1 MARLIVDVQHAVR
14 GLARNRGFTA
24 TAVLTLALG
33 IGANA
38 AVFTATWH
46 LLLKPLPW
54 PAADRLVQVWNT
66 VRRTGDINVLAPA
79 NYLDIEREAQSF
91 EAVAV
96 YTFFD
101 YPLNVTGAGDP
112 IEARVRA
119 VTGDY
124 FRVFATP
131 PALGRTLTPRDAEA
145 DAQVIVIGEGL
156 WDRQFGRRPD
166 IVGRTLE
173 LDDRRFEVVGVMPA
187 SFDPSSRPLDGWVP
201 YHFTSELA
209 ERRLGYFLGA
219 VARLSAG
226 VSVAQANADVS
237 AIATAA
243 GARYPASNQNIGA
256 TARSLRDE
264 LTGSLRSG
272 LILLA
277 GCAAMVLLIAC
288 SNLTSLHVARTGGL
302 GREIAIRTALGATR
316 GQIVRLLMLEAGLVS
331 GAAGIAG
338 LVAGLWIVR
347 AIVSVAPPTLVL
359 AKVWSFDPGVAAAT
373 LAISLA
379 SGVIVAL
386 IAALPATRSQG
397 ADALRSRSASG
408 RGGRIRGTLVT
419 TQVAMAT
426 ALLVIALTLIVSFAN
441 VLNVRLGF
449 DPSAVVAA
457 DVRLPSSRYPT
468 PQLQAA
474 FFENVSARLARQ
486 PGVVQTCAANTV
498 PFEQAGS
505 MTYVPDRPRNAVQ
518 RAAGHGLAGLFRR
531 ARHSAPRRTA
541 VHAARK
547 RSGGDCQRDL
557 RSQSVGP
564 RVRGRE
570 DAPHWLTGWRTV
582 ARGRRR
588 RRLAPGIGR
597 ARHFVR
603 AGLSAGESVEVF
615 FGDADSAS
623 RVNTVGRVGRIAG
636 SCGP

>member
-79 NYLDIEREAQSF
+79 NSSRYRTRGAVVRGGGGVHVLRLSAQRDRRRRSDRS
-91 EAVAV
+91 ARTRSPRA
-96 YTFFD
+96 D
-101 YPLNVTGAGDP
+101 RRLLS
-112 IEARVRA
+112 RVRHA
-119 VTGDY
+119 ARPRTHAHAARRRGGRAGHRDWRRPLG
-124 FRVFATP
+124 FGSSA
-131 PALGRTLTPRDAEA
+131 AGRTLSAARWSST
-145 DAQVIVIGEGL
+145 I
-156 WDRQFGRRPD
+156 W
-166 IVGRTLE
+166 
-173 LDDRRFEVVGVMPA
+173 RFEVVGVMPA
-187 SFDPSSRPLDGWVP
+187 SIDPSSRPLDGWVP

-359 AKVWSFDPGVAAAT
+359 AK
-373 LAISLA
+373 
-379 SGVIVAL
+379 SGVSI
-386 IAALPATRSQG
+386 P
-397 ADALRSRSASG
+397 
-408 RGGRIRGTLVT
+408 
-419 TQVAMAT
+419 
-426 ALLVIALTLIVSFAN
+426 VS
-441 VLNVRLGF
+441 
-449 DPSAVVAA
+449 
-457 DVRLPSSRYPT
+457 
-468 PQLQAA
+468 
-474 FFENVSARLARQ
+474 
-486 PGVVQTCAANTV
+486 
-498 PFEQAGS
+498 
-505 MTYVPDRPRNAVQ
+505 
-518 RAAGHGLAGLFRR
+518 
-531 ARHSAPRRTA
+531 
-541 VHAARK
+541 
-547 RSGGDCQRDL
+547 
-557 RSQSVGP
+557 
-564 RVRGRE
+564 
-570 DAPHWLTGWRTV
+570 
-582 ARGRRR
+582 RRR
-588 RRLAPGIGR
+588 RSPSRWPAASSSRSSPRCQPR
-597 ARHFVR
+597 ACR
-603 AGLSAGESVEVF
+603 AQMPSAAEVLPAV
-615 FGDADSAS
+615 ADGFAARSS
-623 RVNTVGRVGRIAG
+623 RRKSPWRPR
-636 SCGP
+636 CW